1 MTYCYARSLHSLVK
15 LPPMNSPNSPDS
27 SNSSNSSNSSDLP
40 DLPDLPPDDTVPETA
55 SEAPDTVP
63 APDFMTGAASVSA
76 TDAFKLPPRSS
87 SSSSSSAPLSG
98 ATPLRS
104 GRSAAT
110 GWALLLAL
118 LALIA
123 AAYAVWL
130 AYKWQTQVVA
140 LREDVATRIKDNN
153 SAISEARALMLDE
166 QKNLNALQSQFNV
179 IASQVTKS
187 EGQTVALENLY
198 QRFSRSQEDHVVA
211 EVQQAVAIARQQ
223 LQYAGNIQTALIAL
237 RAAQSRLAQ
246 NDHAHQFAPLLNA
259 LNADIG
265 RLNQQGGTLD
275 IPGTA
280 LRLEK
285 LLEKVDNL
293 PLANVGE
300 VSPPTNALA
309 APVEENA
316 GFTGFA
322 RSLANDLWN
331 DLRNLIRIER
341 LDGKGVSV
349 LLAPEQNT
357 FLRENLKIR
366 LLTARLAMLAR
377 DGHTYTTDLARARDW
392 IERFFDL
399 HNPDVRSAV
408 EELRALEA
416 IPVRVER
423 YELIE
428 STAALLRFQT
438 ARRGEA
444 PPVKPDS
451 VKPDGTLAP
460 PEAGAA
466 RRTRP

>member
-1 MTYCYARSLHSLVK
+1 MTYCCARLLHSLVK
-15 LPPMNSPNSPDS
+15 LPPMNSPNSSDS
-27 SNSSNSSNSSDLP
+27 PNSSGLP
-40 DLPDLPPDDTVPETA
+40 SDDTVPGTA
-55 SEAPDTVP
+55 SEAAPEAPDAVP
-63 APDFMTGAASVSA
+63 APDFTTGAVFES
-76 TDAFKLPPRSS
+76 PPI
-87 SSSSSSAPLSG
+87 SSSAPLSS
-98 ATPLRS
+98 TPPSRS

-118 LALIA
+118 LALII
-123 AAYAVWL
+123 AAYAVWQ
-130 AYKWQTQVVA
+130 AHEWQTQVVT

-153 SAISEARALMLDE
+153 SAISEARALVLDE
-166 QKNLNALQSQFNV
+166 QKNRSALQSRFDALAFQ
-179 IASQVTKS
+179 IAKT
-187 EGQTVALENLY
+187 EGQATALENLY
-198 QRFSRSQEDHVVA
+198 QQFSRSQEDHVVA
-211 EVQQAVAIARQQ
+211 EVQQAVAIAGQQ

-237 RAAQSRLAQ
+237 RAAQSRLEQ
-246 NDHAHQFAPLLNA
+246 NDHGHQFAALLSA
-259 LNADIG
+259 LNADIE
-265 RLNQQGGTLD
+265 RLSQQGGTLD

-300 VSPPTNALA
+300 VSPPTNSLA

-322 RSLANDLWN
+322 RSLASDLWN
-331 DLRNLIRIER
+331 DLRNLVRIER
-341 LDGKGVSV
+341 LDGKEVSV

-357 FLRENLKIR
+357 FLRENLKMR

-408 EELRALEA
+408 EELHALEA
-416 IPVRVER
+416 LPVRVER

-428 STAALLRFQT
+428 SAAALRRFQT
-438 ARRGEA
+438 RRSEV

-451 VKPDGTLAP
+451 TPA